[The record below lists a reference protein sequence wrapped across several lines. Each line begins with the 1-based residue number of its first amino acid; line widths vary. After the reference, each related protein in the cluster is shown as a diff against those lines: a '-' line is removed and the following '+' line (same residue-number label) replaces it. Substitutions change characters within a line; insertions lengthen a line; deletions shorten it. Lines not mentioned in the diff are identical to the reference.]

1 MVIPSY
7 DEGNIFMKR
16 ILLFLLCCAAMS
28 LCCGAD
34 LLIAD
39 GNKSTYQIVVQ
50 DPVANKALDKF
61 IFLGGKLIQ
70 DTIFKATGAKVPL
83 VREKERIPGKPA
95 IIIGNTRALAS
106 SNLSVQDFTRWEH
119 AISVKGQ
126 DIYIYGKDLPNP
138 RKNVKY
144 PNWFF
149 YYTVGS
155 LKGACV
161 FAEKFINTRFVGL
174 VHNTYGLD
182 DGIRTL
188 PLKQVRVPARFSY
201 RNKPRFFFTN
211 GPIGGVIY
219 SVANNHY
226 FNSSE
231 EYAVHYHARA
241 IPQEKYAKTH
251 PEYFA
256 LIDGKRYFHKGNGLD
271 GVRPQYCLS
280 NPDVQRLIYEEAL
293 KRADSGYSVV
303 EFGQSDGFIGC
314 ECARCKAWYNTS
326 NWGEKLWCFHRDLA
340 LKLEKD
346 RPHVTPA
353 ISCYGPTHHNLPKS
367 FKKFP
372 TKRMIIDL
380 APVTPQH
387 LAALEKYNVTGIAA
401 WTYYFGSYLQS
412 GYSPPRSFKE
422 LQREV
427 RNLAK
432 TRVHALFN
440 CDYRDAHS
448 INGPWIYAYGKL
460 CGDPEV
466 DTDKL
471 LEDYCRFGFGEK
483 AAPDFIKFFKLINS
497 RLEQYP
503 LPGKN
508 QDFNNFTQE
517 MKIFALPFWNLRY
530 PPQVI
535 DQLEKIFAQAL
546 KKSDPENFMVKEL
559 IVGFDYMRFSA
570 KAAHA
575 AAAVQKDPSRP
586 NLLKLADALE
596 KRNEFIKN
604 LPRSKKDHTRVI
616 GYPGTPREK
625 NLQAGG
631 YMFGVF
637 GSPFDIS
644 PTQLRAQ
651 NKNIATVKVNDF
663 ADPKWEKLP
672 AHPLRPLRERY
683 PATTASFKI
692 AYSENAILI
701 KCRAPHPEQMATP
714 VPRDS
719 TKLWKN
725 PVWEIFLSDAYC
737 YRKQMVFSSAPG
749 SAYDAAFYKKD
760 PFVKWNGSWS
770 HKDTVKNGVWESC
783 VTIPFKSIF
792 GRLPRQ
798 GENLLMQFC
807 YSPAGAPFHYAFN
820 VPLSG
825 AFNDVKGFAK
835 VRLGEASKPG
845 SVRIIDL
852 NGEFKIKNKKGF
864 PVNWLFIPK
873 RPGSVET
880 VNGNSVTLK
889 KKVKPYQGLYS
900 LKLIQVDPDEE
911 CVFSAVISGKGK
923 ANLGAGWHSGDRV
936 FAANQSD
943 RIVKLTEKPQLL
955 TWRFKPGIREIQQGA
970 WAFQPVI
977 FLLGA
982 DSWLTVEKID
992 VKVIRR

>member
-1 MVIPSY
+1 
-7 DEGNIFMKR
+7 MKR

-61 IFLGGKLIQ
+61 IFLGGQLLQ
-70 DTIFKATGAKVPL
+70 DTIFKATGAKLPL

-95 IIIGNTRALAS
+95 IFIGNTGVLAKQG
-106 SNLSVQDFTRWEH
+106 LSAQKFSRWEH
-119 AISVKGQ
+119 AIAVKGQ
-126 DIYIYGKDLPNP
+126 DIYIYGKDLPSP

-149 YYTVGS
+149 YYTTPS

-182 DGIRTL
+182 DGIRTM
-188 PLKQVRVPARFSY
+188 PLKQIRVPANFSY
-201 RNKPRFFFTN
+201 RDKPRFFFTN

-256 LIDGKRYFHKGNGLD
+256 LIDGKRHFHRGNGLD
-271 GVRPQYCLS
+271 GIRPQYCLS

-303 EFGQSDGFIGC
+303 EFGQSDGFRGC
-314 ECARCKAWYNTS
+314 ECDRCKAWYNTS

-340 LKLEKD
+340 LKLEKE
-346 RPHVTPA
+346 RPNVTPA

-387 LAALEKYNVTGIAA
+387 LAAWEKFNITGIVA

-422 LQREV
+422 LQHEV
-427 RNLAK
+427 KKLAK
-432 TRVHALFN
+432 TRVYALFN

-460 CGDPEV
+460 CGNPELNA
-466 DTDKL
+466 DKL

-483 AAPDFIKFFKLINS
+483 AAPEFIRFFKLIND
-497 RLEQYP
+497 RLEKYP
-503 LPGKN
+503 LPAKN
-508 QDFNNFTQE
+508 QDFNNFNQE
-517 MKIFALPFWNLRY
+517 MKMFALPFWNLRY

-535 DQLEKIFAQAL
+535 AQLEKIFAQAL

-575 AAAVQKDPSRP
+575 AAAVQKNPSRP

-596 KRNEFIKN
+596 KRNAFIKN
-604 LPRSKKDHTRVI
+604 LPRSRKNPERVI
-616 GYPGTPREK
+616 GYPGSPREK

-637 GSPFDIS
+637 GSPFDIA
-644 PTQLRAQ
+644 PELLRAV
-651 NKNIATVKVNDF
+651 NKNIDAVRVKDFNDPVW
-663 ADPKWEKLP
+663 AKIPSQ
-672 AHPLRPLRERY
+672 PLRGLRARY
-683 PATTASFKI
+683 PAVDASFKVGFND
-692 AYSENAILI
+692 EAILI
-701 KCRAPHPEQMATP
+701 KCQAPHPQAAAMT

-725 PVWEIFLSDAYC
+725 PVWEIFLSNSDLNL
-737 YRKQMVFSSAPG
+737 RQMVFSSAPG
-749 SAYDAAFYKKD
+749 SAYDSTFYSKQS
-760 PFVKWNGSWS
+760 FVKWNGSWS
-770 HKDTVKNGVWESC
+770 HKDTVKNGIWNSC
-783 VTIPFKSIF
+783 VTIPFKTVY

-798 GENLLMQFC
+798 GEKLLMQFGF
-807 YSPAGAPFHYAFN
+807 SPAGAPAHYAFN
-820 VPLSG
+820 IPLSG
-825 AFNDVKGFAK
+825 AFNDVTGFAQ
-835 VRLGEASKPG
+835 VRFGNPPKPG
-845 SVRIIDL
+845 TVRNIEL
-852 NGEFKIKNKKGF
+852 NGDFKVNNKQGF
-864 PVNWLFIPK
+864 PAGWVFLPK
-873 RPGSVET
+873 RSDSVILAG
-880 VNGNSVTLK
+880 NNSVTLK
-889 KKVKPYQGLYS
+889 KKGKAYQGLYS
-900 LKLIQVDPDEE
+900 LNLVTADKDDE
-911 CVFSAVISGKGK
+911 CVFTAVLKGKGRVQ
-923 ANLGAGWHSGDRV
+923 LGAGWHRGDRR
-936 FAANQSD
+936 FAVNTAD
-943 RIVKLTEKPQLL
+943 RIVTLTEKPQRL
-955 TWRFKPGIREIQQGA
+955 TWRFKCGINAVRKNA

-977 FLLGA
+977 FLLEA
-982 DSWLTVEKID
+982 DSWMTIEKIE
-992 VKVIRR
+992 VKVIHR